1 MKERRVKHI
10 VKDSLFTSLA
20 QEKDTLRKIYLSLHK
35 EDTSIKESD
44 LVIKRIENV
53 IFTGIYNDLSF
64 TVRGKAIVFLEVQ
77 STWSNNILL
86 RFLRYYAELLP
97 SLIDRY
103 LRLQYASKP
112 IENLIVPEFYL
123 LYTGRDE
130 RKEKEIE
137 LCKVFFSETDNL
149 NLKVKV
155 LTKDNADGILK
166 EYTEFCIMFDE
177 YKKKCESAEEAIA
190 KTIEKAKERG
200 LLMEFLTRREM
211 EVMKIMSDDI
221 LWELEIKHY
230 MENQR
235 REGIDEGIILGEEE
249 GFKKGIECGRQNG
262 LEEGLELGEKNGELK
277 TLISLYKEGLLTLDK
292 AVEKSGL
299 AEEEFKKK
307 LDTI

>member
-1 MKERRVKHI
+1 MI
-10 VKDSLFTSLA
+10 DN
-20 QEKDTLRKIYLSLHK
+20 YL
-35 EDTSIKESD
+35 
-44 LVIKRIENV
+44 V
-53 IFTGIYNDLSF
+53 
-64 TVRGKAIVFLEVQ
+64 
-77 STWSNNILL
+77 
-86 RFLRYYAELLP
+86 
-97 SLIDRY
+97 
-103 LRLQYASKP
+103 LQYRSKT
-112 IENLIVPEFYL
+112 IENLIAPEFFL
-123 LYTGRDE
+123 LYTGKNKRE
-130 RKEKEIE
+130 EKELE
-137 LCKVFFSETDNL
+137 LSKIFFSERDSL

-249 GFKKGIECGRQNG
+249 GFKKGIERGRQNG
-262 LEEGLELGEKNGELK
+262 LEEGLELGKKSGLEKGLKLGEKNGELK

>member
-44 LVIKRIENV
+44 LVIKRIDNV

-64 TVRGKAIVFLEVQ
+64 TVRGKTIVFLEVQ
-77 STWSNNILL
+77 STWSINILL

-166 EYTEFCIMFDE
+166 EYTEFCIIFDE
-177 YKKKCESAEEAIA
+177 CKKRCETAEEAI
-190 KTIEKAKERG
+190 
-200 LLMEFLTRREM
+200 
-211 EVMKIMSDDI
+211 
-221 LWELEIKHY
+221 
-230 MENQR
+230 
-235 REGIDEGIILGEEE
+235 
-249 GFKKGIECGRQNG
+249 RQ
-262 LEEGLELGEKNGELK
+262 
-277 TLISLYKEGLLTLDK
+277 
-292 AVEKSGL
+292 
-299 AEEEFKKK
+299 
-307 LDTI
+307 

>member
-20 QEKDTLRKIYLSLHK
+20 QEKDSLRKIYLSLHK

-64 TVRGKAIVFLEVQ
+64 TVRGKTIVFLEVQ
-77 STWSNNILL
+77 STWSINILL

-103 LRLQYASKP
+103 LRLQYSSKP

-190 KTIEKAKERG
+190 KTIKKAKERG

-235 REGIDEGIILGEEE
+235 REGLEEGEEE
-249 GFKKGIECGRQNG
+249 GFKRGIERGEQSG
-262 LEEGLELGEKNGELK
+262 LEKGLELGEKNGELK
-277 TLISLYKEGLLTLDK
+277 TLISLYKEGFLPLDK

-299 AEEEFKKK
+299 TEKEFKEK
-307 LDTI
+307 LSEI